1 MGAETG
7 PGLQS
12 LRSGE
17 AGTVAP
23 EQSSTMN
30 QMTPDRERAPAVVR
44 GHVGATLVRGG
55 DPQEHPELQTISR
68 THEIKKQVDRLI
80 QETKATDC
88 HLHSVFN
95 DFLMLATTQC
105 IETEKTQEQ
114 KEVDLIPKVQEAVN
128 YGLQVLDSAF
138 EQLDRKAGN
147 SDSEDDDVNEQ
158 VGLILERKVSTFS
171 SLFKVVRQSSCS
183 GGYLAFLTKP
193 FTAVHF
199 CSLRDLY
206 IDHPLPYL
214 IGSKLFMEQEDV
226 GLGELSSEEGSVG
239 HDQGSIVDSE
249 EEEES
254 DLFREAP
261 QEWHTPNPV
270 NEGRENDGQMWL
282 TALCREYVL
291 LHSDTPGFSSS
302 LI

>member
-55 DPQEHPELQTISR
+55 DPQEHPELLLQFLREFSQQTISR

-105 IETEKTQEQ
+105 IETCT
-114 KEVDLIPKVQEAVN
+114 
-128 YGLQVLDSAF
+128 
-138 EQLDRKAGN
+138 
-147 SDSEDDDVNEQ
+147 
-158 VGLILERKVSTFS
+158 
-171 SLFKVVRQSSCS
+171 
-183 GGYLAFLTKP
+183 TK
-193 FTAVHF
+193 
-199 CSLRDLY
+199 
-206 IDHPLPYL
+206 
-214 IGSKLFMEQEDV
+214 K
-226 GLGELSSEEGSVG
+226 
-239 HDQGSIVDSE
+239 
-249 EEEES
+249 
-254 DLFREAP
+254 
-261 QEWHTPNPV
+261 
-270 NEGRENDGQMWL
+270 
-282 TALCREYVL
+282 
-291 LHSDTPGFSSS
+291 
-302 LI
+302 